1 MSDDFDDDSFMVDDS
16 FLAEIDNITATASTS
31 VAPVS
36 KSNAPLP
43 GNNNAKA
50 LTAGLA
56 HNRSAGQG
64 PSHNGFV
71 NVRKTFGKTDL
82 FGESAGV
89 NQTTLLPSKNAVAGP
104 SKPSRPAVAHPP
116 SDDFGE
122 FDLPDEDLAMLDQV
136 SAPTRSSG
144 QTQPSSSS
152 SARIVPIPSS
162 RLGMGRSLAKS
173 SSGSD
178 GFQTHLNFRRENQS
192 TKGKRWDRT
201 IFAESGRR
209 VDAAKIK
216 AKGKARGYVND
227 DDDEVMSEEED
238 WGESL
243 APAPKPRVDPSKPIS
258 QSNAVGDSLPC

>member
-31 VAPVS
+31 AAPGAQRTVS
-36 KSNAPLP
+36 VPASN
-43 GNNNAKA
+43 NVKA
-50 LTAGLA
+50 ATSGSGR
-56 HNRSAGQG
+56 NQSAG
-64 PSHNGFV
+64 PPNNGFV
-71 NVRKTFGKTDL
+71 NVRKTFGKSDL
-82 FGESAGV
+82 FGQAGRKPST
-89 NQTTLLPSKNAVAGP
+89 TTLSSNAVAGP
-104 SKPSRPAVAHPP
+104 SRPPRPPAAHPP

-122 FDLPDEDLAMLDQV
+122 FDLPDEDLAMLDKI

-152 SARIVPIPSS
+152 SARVVPIPSS
-162 RLGMGRSLAKS
+162 RLGMGRSLGKS
-173 SSGSD
+173 SSASGSD
-178 GFQTHLNFRRENQS
+178 GFQTHLNFRREDQS

-216 AKGKARGYVND
+216 AKGKARGFGNDD

-238 WGESL
+238 WGDSL
-243 APAPKPRVDPSKPIS
+243 APAPKPRVDPSKS
-258 QSNAVGDSLPC
+258 TS